1 MPKLKPATIA
11 AKIDALTVELRE
23 LQRQR
28 QQLTDNASDSP
39 LIGQYIATRQ
49 SGGTAFS
56 GKCEKQAM
64 HDYYALVDAAGGFIR
79 YVSKQEVSAYRERIR
94 LGKEVAKLNRAISC
108 CAKRISQYQSKLPPA
123 EETPSPAIATPTSP
137 VPELPDNP
145 VNEPE
150 VSGQEKKAYTVE
162 SIRWVVSE
170 AA

>member
-11 AKIDALTVELRE
+11 AKIDALTVELIE

-56 GKCEKQAM
+56 GKSEKQAM
-64 HDYYALVDAAGGFIR
+64 HDYYALVDAAGEFIR
-79 YVSKQEVSAYRERIR
+79 YVSKQEVSIYRERIR
-94 LGKEVAKLNRAISC
+94 LGKKVAKLNRAISR
-108 CAKRISQYQSKLPPA
+108 CAKRISEYESKLPPVEA
-123 EETPSPAIATPTSP
+123 VTSPAITTPTP
-137 VPELPDNP
+137 LPGAQANP
-145 VNEPE
+145 VDEHAGY
-150 VSGQEKKAYTVE
+150 GQENTPYTVE
-162 SIRWVVSE
+162 STRWIVSE

>member
-11 AKIDALTVELRE
+11 AKIDALTVELRG

-64 HDYYALVDAAGGFIR
+64 HDYYALVDAAGGFI
-79 YVSKQEVSAYRERIR
+79 VSKQEVSAYRERIR
-94 LGKEVAKLNRAISC
+94 LGKEVAKLNRAISR
-108 CAKRISQYQSKLPPA
+108 CAKRISEYQSKLPLA

-150 VSGQEKKAYTVE
+150 VSGQEKAYTVE

>member
-64 HDYYALVDAAGGFIR
+64 HDYYALVDAAGGFICQQAR
-79 YVSKQEVSAYRERIR
+79 GVCLSRTHSSRERGR
-94 LGKEVAKLNRAISC
+94 
-108 CAKRISQYQSKLPPA
+108 
-123 EETPSPAIATPTSP
+123 
-137 VPELPDNP
+137 
-145 VNEPE
+145 
-150 VSGQEKKAYTVE
+150 
-162 SIRWVVSE
+162 
-170 AA
+170 